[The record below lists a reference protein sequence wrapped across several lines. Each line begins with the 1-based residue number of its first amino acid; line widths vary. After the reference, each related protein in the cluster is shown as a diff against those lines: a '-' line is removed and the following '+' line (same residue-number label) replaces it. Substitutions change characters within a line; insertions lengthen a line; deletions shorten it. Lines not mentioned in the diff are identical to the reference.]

1 MVLSEAD
8 QEPDM
13 NRETLKRLEESFNE
27 FIAPLLDDSSED
39 VSFSWEF
46 QKFIHT
52 KKLKLL
58 TAEREGIKKWKQA
71 LLSR

>member
-1 MVLSEAD
+1 
-8 QEPDM
+8 M
-13 NRETLKRLEESFNE
+13 NREVLKQLEANFNE
-27 FIAPLLDDSSED
+27 FIAPLLDDNDTVD

-52 KKLKLL
+52 KKLKVL
-58 TAEREGIKKWKQA
+58 TAEREGIKKWKQV